1 MAGRA
6 VVQVFFPEDGSGGT
20 SSKTVLLTADDTTES
35 MVEKINNKLRIENGA
50 GILSIKPNDGDEIT
64 LAPGDSPYVTWSGF
78 GASGCQVWFRPRE
91 SDGGAQQWDDFDDF
105 GFGGLRMMEAN
116 ETADQFDE
124 LLSQLRLDEMQ
135 PADVVIDEDVDT
147 ENLPH
152 CSSCGGPI
160 FGQVLTAFNMPWHPE
175 HLGCAVCGTPF
186 TGGKRVMEGEDG
198 NAYCERDF
206 IDTFAVKCGKCSEPV
221 IGECVNA
228 LGVGYHPECFVCE
241 MCKDTLEGAFFE
253 HEGGIYCEQH
263 YYKMLGLLCPECEK
277 PIFGKCV
284 NARGVRYHPDH
295 FKCEFCKKPLAGLA
309 FYVHND
315 RPYDKKCALKLFG

>member
-1 MAGRA
+1 MSGRS
-6 VVQVFFPEDGSGGT
+6 VVHVQFPDD
-20 SSKTVLLTADDTTES
+20 SSLNQKAVLLTEDDTTES
-35 MVEKINNKLRIENGA
+35 MIEKVLNKLRIENGA
-50 GILSIKPNDGDEIT
+50 GILSLLPEGGSEIS
-64 LAPGDSPYVTWSGF
+64 LAPGDAPYTEWVANGGS
-78 GASGCQVWFRPRE
+78 SCQVLFRQRE
-91 SDGGAQQWDDFDDF
+91 GGGGAQAWDDFDDF
-105 GFGGLRMMEAN
+105 GFGALRALESN
-116 ETADQFDE
+116 ETADQFDDLLADLKISEMEPAQVFE
-124 LLSQLRLDEMQ
+124 LE
-135 PADVVIDEDVDT
+135 EDIDT

-160 FGQVLTAFNMPWHPE
+160 MGQVLEAFNMPWHAE

-186 TGGKRVMEGEDG
+186 TGGKKVMEGEDG

-206 IDTFAVKCGKCSEPV
+206 IETFAVKCGKCSEPV

-228 LGVGYHPECFVCE
+228 LGIGYHPQHFTCE
-241 MCKDTLEGAFFE
+241 SCKETLEGAFFE
-253 HEGGIYCEQH
+253 HEGGVYCELH
-263 YYKMLGLLCPECEK
+263 YYKMLGLLCPECEQ

-295 FKCEFCKKPLAGLA
+295 FKCEYCKKALAGLA

>member
-1 MAGRA
+1 MSGKST
-6 VVQVFFPEDGSGGT
+6 VTVHFPEDSN
-20 SSKTVLLTADDTTES
+20 SANVKTIMWSADDTTES
-35 MVEKINNKLRIENGA
+35 VIEKINNKLRVESGA
-50 GILSIKPNDGDEIT
+50 GILSVKPKNGSEIT
-64 LAPGDSPYVTWSGF
+64 LGAGDSPFEVFAQNG
-78 GASGCQVWFRPRE
+78 GADSCELWFRPRNTD
-91 SDGGAQQWDDFDDF
+91 SGAKQWNDFDDF

-116 ETADQFDE
+116 ETGDQFDD
-124 LLSQLRLDEMQ
+124 LLSQLRFDEMQ
-135 PADVVIDEDVDT
+135 PVAATEEENVDLD
-147 ENLPH
+147 NLPH

-160 FGQVLTAFNMPWHPE
+160 QGQVLMAFAMPWHPE

-221 IGECVNA
+221 IGDCVNA
-228 LGVGYHPECFVCE
+228 LGVGYHPEHFVCE
-241 MCKDTLEGAFFE
+241 MCKVTLEGAFFE

-295 FKCEFCKKPLAGLA
+295 FKCEFCKKSLAGLA